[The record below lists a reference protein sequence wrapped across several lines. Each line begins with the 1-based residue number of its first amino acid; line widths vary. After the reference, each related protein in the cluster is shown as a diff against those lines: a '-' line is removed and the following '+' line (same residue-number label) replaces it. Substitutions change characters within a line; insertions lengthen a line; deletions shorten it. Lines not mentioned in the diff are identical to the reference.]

1 MGKIFSPN
9 PVKLIFSIISAENNL
24 FYEAKDLLVSYFG
37 NIDMES
43 DFQLFDY
50 TSYYRDEMG
59 DRLKQKMIS
68 FEKLILPDQLSN
80 IKINSNKWEFILS
93 TRSDCSNEVLEKKR
107 KVNLDPGYI
116 TLSKFVLASTKDG
129 PARIYLKEGIY
140 AEITLRFMNSSYHP
154 LEWTYQNYKTEL
166 YLSFLNKVRE
176 RYKKEIRGY
185 HNKNYIKQKMEKHY

>member
-80 IKINSNKWEFILS
+80 IKINSNKWELIFG
-93 TRSDCSNEVLEKKR
+93 TRSDCLDEVIENKR
-107 KVNLDPGYI
+107 KVNLDPGYV
-116 TLSKFVLASTKDG
+116 TLNKFILASTKDG
-129 PARIYLKEGIY
+129 PARIYLKQGIY